1 MLRPEDIMNQRF
13 EKVSKG
19 YRMEEVDDFLDK
31 VVADYAKLQEANID
45 LERKLEV
52 VADKLEEYRQSE
64 ESLKTVLVG
73 AQKLGDSIVREA
85 KAKSEVMMQE
95 ATAKAAG
102 IVSEAEAK
110 ANTMLSEAQKASD
123 EMLGDTKAELKREQE
138 TLAALNKEVSE
149 FKNNLLEMYRE
160 HLELISKLTDDE
172 EELEEIEQEEET
184 EVAEEA
190 DSEEEGSVEETEDEL
205 EIE

>member
-110 ANTMLSEAQKASD
+110 ASTMLSEAQKTAD
-123 EMLGDTKAELKREQE
+123 DMLGDTKAELKREQE

-172 EELEEIEQEEET
+172 EVEEEEAVEDEDV

-190 DSEEEGSVEETEDEL
+190 EVSEEDADEL

>member
-110 ANTMLSEAQKASD
+110 ASTMLSEAQKTSD

-172 EELEEIEQEEET
+172 EELEEIEDEET

-190 DSEEEGSVEETEDEL
+190 DSEEEKSVEETEEEL

>member
-110 ANTMLSEAQKASD
+110 ASTMLSEAQKTSD

-172 EELEEIEQEEET
+172 EELEEIEDEET

-190 DSEEEGSVEETEDEL
+190 DSEEEESVEETEEEL

>member
-110 ANTMLSEAQKASD
+110 ASTMLSEAQKTAD
-123 EMLGDTKAELKREQE
+123 DMLGDTKAELKREQE

-172 EELEEIEQEEET
+172 EVEEEEAVEDEDV

-190 DSEEEGSVEETEDEL
+190 EESEEDADEL